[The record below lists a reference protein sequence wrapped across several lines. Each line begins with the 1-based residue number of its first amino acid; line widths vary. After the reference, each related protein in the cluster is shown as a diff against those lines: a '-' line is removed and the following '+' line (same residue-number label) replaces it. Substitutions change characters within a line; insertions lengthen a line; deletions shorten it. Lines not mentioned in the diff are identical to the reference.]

1 MYPLDV
7 PDKSVS
13 RPPIGYQGQ
22 GVDKRPYCPI
32 QFRRPIGY
40 GKANGEIAL
49 TTCIQAEYLVQAAEE
64 DCVNA
69 CLMHQSELLERFVDV
84 CIQVKFEAPTSLLV
98 RVCGHVPSLQFF
110 GAIELLREM
119 GDGLLV
125 TLRLKLIVLVSN
137 IVQIINGSRQV
148 YWMLR
153 FFVLAQYCVG

>member
-1 MYPLDV
+1 
-7 PDKSVS
+7 
-13 RPPIGYQGQ
+13 
-22 GVDKRPYCPI
+22 
-32 QFRRPIGY
+32 
-40 GKANGEIAL
+40 
-49 TTCIQAEYLVQAAEE
+49 
-64 DCVNA
+64 
-69 CLMHQSELLERFVDV
+69 MHQSELLERFVAV
-84 CIQVKFEAPTSLLV
+84 CIQAKFEAPTSLLV

-153 FFVLAQYCVG
+153 FLVMAQIEQQLILTLQTEYFWRNERPTI